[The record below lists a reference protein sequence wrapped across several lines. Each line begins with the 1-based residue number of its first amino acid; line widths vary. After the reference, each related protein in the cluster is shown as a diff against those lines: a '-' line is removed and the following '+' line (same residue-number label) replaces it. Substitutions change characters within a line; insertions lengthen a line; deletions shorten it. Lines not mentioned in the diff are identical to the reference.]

1 MYTLVNTWPAASW
14 LPMIDAFIAST
25 PLGVVSSFFGDVDN
39 MLMQS
44 PFGVATTKFLLSLF
58 VVYPFAVLLRNIKSK
73 DGMYIYTLLFVF
85 YFLITLQ

>member
-39 MLMQS
+39 MLKQS

-73 DGMYIYTLLFVF
+73 DGMYT
-85 YFLITLQ
+85 